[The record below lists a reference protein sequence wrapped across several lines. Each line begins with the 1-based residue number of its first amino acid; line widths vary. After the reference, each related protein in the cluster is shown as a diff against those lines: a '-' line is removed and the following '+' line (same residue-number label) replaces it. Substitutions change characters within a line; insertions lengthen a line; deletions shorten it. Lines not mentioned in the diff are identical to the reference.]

1 MFFKKFIRKEV
12 IGFFSVSVVLFS
24 VYLYTIAPTVSL
36 WDCGEFIACSH
47 ILGVPHPPGTPLYIL
62 MGRVFDIL
70 LPFKEVAKRVNF
82 ISVLSGALAGG
93 FLYLIILNVLRRFK
107 ENKTEKLSLYSHLI
121 AVFSSIGAGFCFSVW
136 DSSVEAEVYAASLLV
151 IVLGL
156 WLILKW
162 EDNRGKL
169 ADNNL
174 LLLLVYLLALSVGI
188 HLLPLLL
195 IPGILVF
202 ILLVDWKV
210 FKNPKLITAVLIL
223 AIIAVSTYL
232 YLIIRAQA
240 NPGINEANPST
251 WAKLWDVISRKQYG
265 KDNIFV
271 RHTSWETH
279 YGPLRAL
286 MEQIKVFFK
295 YFSWQF
301 FPYPREATNTLL
313 RNVSIIGTIIYVF
326 IGFWGMFVHFE
337 RDRKSFYLI
346 FILYVLVTIGLVVY
360 LNHEFSPSDPNPA
373 HQPREPRE
381 RDYFWTAGFF
391 FFMFYVA
398 LALYWMYEQLKKRKT
413 VPVYCVVILSFIMG
427 FIPLVSNIK
436 SHANRRGNWI
446 AHNYAYNLLS
456 CPVDNSVFFTNGDN
470 DTFPLWFLQEVKN
483 FRKFNSEKKEGVR
496 VACFA
501 LMNTEWYIRQMK
513 DDGIPMDFESP
524 FKGTYYESVYLR
536 EKRSKRTEQ
545 EFEDWII
552 DNLNYLRTGDGKIIL
567 RKDIATRLIILCS
580 QGIKPTYN
588 DLIMTSDSFVQR
600 YLKEDF
606 NPSINIYFSN
616 TVSPGN
622 KNWLEDH
629 LLLESFAYR
638 LVGKKGRNMID
649 FSRFFEVFDKF
660 EFNSFLTPNV
670 YIGTSAQRIARN
682 YIFTFYQ
689 FAVSL
694 KDEVMYSN
702 KQINKAKHKVELS
715 KEEKGKL
722 EKSAK
727 LLEKCLDFST
737 DYAFLISIFNEL
749 RLVYLFLGTPDSIS
763 RYIDKISEKEFFSE
777 LHFFK
782 GQLLLDKLVSSKDI
796 AEEEKRVMA
805 MESEKEFRLVLDSE
819 EGRNNINGYIGL
831 LDLYVELGYEDKKES
846 LIATIINKPKVY
858 TSVFMYNYDLK
869 KDTVMSVYLLRK
881 WLEVNPYDKKAE
893 VLLDSLSIN
902 F

>member
-12 IGFFSVSVVLFS
+12 IGFFSVSIILFS

-47 ILGVPHPPGTPLYIL
+47 ILGVAHPPGTPFYVL

-70 LPFKEVAKRVNF
+70 LPFGEVAKRINF

-93 FLYLIILNVLRRFK
+93 FLYLIILNVFSRFK
-107 ENKTEKLSLYSHLI
+107 ENKTGKLSLGNHLI
-121 AVFSSIGAGFCFSVW
+121 AIFSSIGGGFCFSVW
-136 DSSVEAEVYAASLLV
+136 DSSVEAEVYATSLLV
-151 IVLGL
+151 LTLGI
-156 WLILKW
+156 WLILRW
-162 EDNRGKL
+162 NDNRGKVGN
-169 ADNNL
+169 NNL
-174 LLLLVYLLALSVGI
+174 LLFLVYLLALSVGI

-195 IPGILVF
+195 VPGTLVF

-210 FKNPKLITAVLIL
+210 FKNPKLIAAALIL
-223 AIIAVSTYL
+223 AVIAVSTYL

-240 NPGINEANPST
+240 SPAINESNPTT
-251 WAKLWDVISRKQYG
+251 WVKLLDVISRKQYG
-265 KDNIFV
+265 RDSIFI
-271 RHTSWETH
+271 RHTSWETN

-301 FPYPREATNTLL
+301 FPYPREATSVLL
-313 RNVSIIGTIIYVF
+313 RYISILGTYIYVL
-326 IGFWGMFVHFE
+326 IGFWGMFVHFKK
-337 RDRKSFYLI
+337 DRKSFYLI

-398 LALYWMYEQLKKRKT
+398 LGLYWMYEQLKKRKT
-413 VPVYCVVILSFIMG
+413 VPVYCVVLLSFIMG
-427 FIPLVSNIK
+427 FIPLVSNVK

-470 DTFPLWFLQEVKN
+470 DTFPLWFLQEVKG
-483 FRKFNSEKKEGVR
+483 FRKFDSEKKKGVR

-501 LMNTEWYIRQMK
+501 LMNTDWYIKQMK
-513 DDGIPMDFESP
+513 ADGVPMDFDTP
-524 FKGTYYESVYLR
+524 FRGTYYESVYLR

-552 DNLNYLRTGDGKIIL
+552 DNLPYLRTKDGKMMQ
-567 RKDIATRLIILCS
+567 RKEIATRLIILCS

-588 DLIMTSDSFVQR
+588 DLIMTSDSFVQK
-600 YLKEDF
+600 YIKDDF
-606 NPSINIYFSN
+606 NPSVNIYFSN

-622 KNWLEDH
+622 KNWLENY

-638 LVGKKGRNMID
+638 LVGKKGKKMIA
-649 FSRFFEVFDKF
+649 FSRFFELF
-660 EFNSFLTPNV
+660 ENLKFNSVSNPNV
-670 YIGTSAQRIARN
+670 YRGASAQRIVRN

-689 FAVSL
+689 FGLEL
-694 KDEVMYSN
+694 KEEALSSK
-702 KQINKAKHKVELS
+702 KQINIAKHKIDLS
-715 KEEKGKL
+715 KEEEGKL
-722 EKSAK
+722 KKSAK
-727 LLEKCLDFST
+727 LFEKCIDIT
-737 DYAFLISIFNEL
+737 ADYSSLIPVFNEL
-749 RLVYLFLGTPDSIS
+749 RIIYLFLGTPDSLK
-763 RYIDKISEKEFFSE
+763 RFIDEIPEEKIFSE
-777 LHFFK
+777 IHFYK
-782 GQLLLDKLVSSKDI
+782 GQLLLDKLVLNKDI
-796 AEEEKRVMA
+796 TDEKKKVMA
-805 MESEKEFRLVLDSE
+805 LESEKEFKKVLSYPEDK
-819 EGRNNINGYIGL
+819 NDINGYIGL
-831 LDLYVELGYEDKKES
+831 LDLYVELGYENKKES
-846 LIATIINKPKVY
+846 LIATVINKPRVFS
-858 TSVFMYNYDLK
+858 SVFMYNYDLK
-869 KDTVMSVYLLRK
+869 KDTIMSIYLLKK
-881 WLEVNPYDKKAE
+881 WLEVNPYDKKAKI
-893 VLLDSLSIN
+893 LLDSLSTD